1 VARGRYDVRLPERQS
16 VTDLAPLVSTFN
28 RMAAQVE
35 DHTRTLERAVQ
46 DAVEQTKQNERAL
59 VLSSRLASMGTL
71 AAGVAH
77 EINNPIG
84 GMQNAVN
91 RLLQVPGLTD
101 KQIVYLKLVQD
112 GLQRIARTTSRLL
125 DFSPRNVTA
134 SRFSLATAIEGA
146 RALVEH
152 RLQRQHVSL
161 DVDLAPGLPSVHG
174 DAHEI
179 QQVMLNLLL
188 NSLDAMEKR
197 GNGRIAVSA
206 RGLADKVHLH
216 VDDDGPGM
224 DPQDLP
230 RVFDPFF
237 SKKERPDASGLG
249 MFISYSI
256 VRNHGGEI
264 TVDSRLGEGF
274 KVHIVL
280 PAVG

>member
-1 VARGRYDVRLPERQS
+1 
-16 VTDLAPLVSTFN
+16 
-28 RMAAQVE
+28 
-35 DHTRTLERAVQ
+35 
-46 DAVEQTKQNERAL
+46 
-59 VLSSRLASMGTL
+59 
-71 AAGVAH
+71 
-77 EINNPIG
+77 
-84 GMQNAVN
+84 
-91 RLLQVPGLTD
+91 
-101 KQIVYLKLVQD
+101 
-112 GLQRIARTTSRLL
+112 
-125 DFSPRNVTA
+125 
-134 SRFSLATAIEGA
+134 
-146 RALVEH
+146 
-152 RLQRQHVSL
+152 VSL

-237 SKKERPDASGLG
+237 SKKERPEASGLG